1 MRRARQRVVRPPRR
15 AALGGALVVVLLA
28 AACGGTSGEEAPTGP
43 EATEVADTST
53 ATDGEDRAA
62 SGDPGGPSDSEDG
75 DGSSDGEQPTVGLD
89 PAFAVDPP
97 GRLKDLP
104 RTADIL
110 VQTRA
115 GIPEETL
122 AEIRDLEG
130 VQDVEQFSM
139 LQVGIENRV
148 LNLAAVDP
156 ASFRRFTPGQVPQS
170 REVWDRVAG
179 GELAIAPELQK
190 KLPIDEQGFVELDQ
204 GSPQVHLGA
213 LAPQIEN
220 AVDAVVN
227 VKWGEEL
234 GAEPGN
240 ALLIST
246 GITAPDKVVK
256 PLTAL
261 LPRQTSVQRLDSV
274 ARFGL
279 DINAKQTA
287 FVVGSVS
294 EAVGVFNYTVLGGGR
309 IAPAESWVRTHI
321 TTAQVPILGSVT
333 CNKAII
339 PQLTAAL
346 REVVETGL
354 ADEINPGEYAGCY
367 YPRFIAGSTT
377 LSNHSFGL
385 ALDLNTPGNQ
395 RGTVGEMD
403 RTVVA
408 IFKKWGFGWGGDW
421 RYTDP
426 MHFEAVRIVDVR

>member
-1 MRRARQRVVRPPRR
+1 
-15 AALGGALVVVLLA
+15 
-28 AACGGTSGEEAPTGP
+28 
-43 EATEVADTST
+43 
-53 ATDGEDRAA
+53 
-62 SGDPGGPSDSEDG
+62 
-75 DGSSDGEQPTVGLD
+75 
-89 PAFAVDPP
+89 
-97 GRLKDLP
+97 
-104 RTADIL
+104 
-110 VQTRA
+110 
-115 GIPEETL
+115 
-122 AEIRDLEG
+122 
-130 VQDVEQFSM
+130 
-139 LQVGIENRV
+139 
-148 LNLAAVDP
+148 
-156 ASFRRFTPGQVPQS
+156 
-170 REVWDRVAG
+170 
-179 GELAIAPELQK
+179 
-190 KLPIDEQGFVELDQ
+190 IDEQGFVTLDQ
-204 GSPQVHLGA
+204 GSPEVHLGA

-227 VKWGEEL
+227 DKWGAEL

-240 ALLIST
+240 ALLVST

-256 PLTAL
+256 PLTRL

-294 EAVGVFNYTVLGGGR
+294 SAVGVFNYTVLGGGR
-309 IAPAESWVRTHI
+309 IAPEPAWVRANI

-333 CNKAII
+333 CNKAIM

-354 ADEINPGEYAGCY
+354 ADEINPAEYAGCY

-408 IFKKWGFGWGGDW
+408 IFKRWGFGWGGDW
-421 RYTDP
+421 RFTDP